1 MVSWCEKVFGQFGV
15 GLSKRMQKKPRA
27 NRAPRSQTQLKD
39 ASKRARPAVERTLLL
54 LESLARSGKP
64 SALKELSMMRDIP
77 QTTAFRLCQRL
88 EEQGFLAREHGGR
101 RYTPGIRLIR
111 LGLDIVR
118 ASGPSLLR
126 NTFLSE
132 AVGAIGET
140 CNLTV
145 PVGHEVLYLDR
156 VETQWPLRLVLEPGS
171 KVPMHATASGKL
183 FLASMPDEMR
193 EQMLVNLTLTDNTPN
208 TIVDVPALRR
218 ELAKIRKRGYSID
231 NEEFLSGL
239 IAVAVPVKDAQG
251 QTFAAV
257 ACHAP
262 LARIDLDGLM
272 RAMPKLQQAARKI
285 ARTFDL
291 GTPAREDA

>member
-1 MVSWCEKVFGQFGV
+1 
-15 GLSKRMQKKPRA
+15 MQKKARA
-27 NRAPRSQTQLKD
+27 HRAPRSQTQLKD
-39 ASKRARPAVERTLLL
+39 ASRRARPAVERTLLL
-54 LESLARSGKP
+54 LESLARSSKP
-64 SALKELSMMRDIP
+64 SALKELSLMRDIP

-101 RYTPGIRLIR
+101 RYTIGVRLIR

-118 ASGPSLLR
+118 ASGPSMLR
-126 NTFLSE
+126 NTILSD
-132 AVGAIGET
+132 AVAAIGET

-171 KVPMHATASGKL
+171 KVPIHCTASGKL
-183 FLASMPDEMR
+183 FLASMPEEMLDR
-193 EQMLVNLTLTDNTPN
+193 MLGNLTLTQNTPN
-208 TIVDVPALRR
+208 SIVNVPALRR

-231 NEEFLSGL
+231 DEEFLSGL
-239 IAVAVPVKDAQG
+239 IAIAVPVKDAQG

-262 LARIDLDGLM
+262 LARIDLDGLI

-285 ARTFDL
+285 ARTFD
-291 GTPAREDA
+291 ASAEDQDDG

>member
-1 MVSWCEKVFGQFGV
+1 
-15 GLSKRMQKKPRA
+15 MQKKTRTGRA
-27 NRAPRSQTQLKD
+27 AGSQAQLVD
-39 ASKRARPAVERTLLL
+39 ASRRSRPAVERTLLL
-54 LESLARSGKP
+54 LESLARSGKA
-64 SALKELSMMRDIP
+64 SALKELSLMRDIP

-88 EEQGFLAREHGGR
+88 EEQGFLAREHASR
-101 RYTPGIRLIR
+101 RYTIGVRLLR

-126 NTFLSE
+126 NTILSE
-132 AVGAIGET
+132 AVAAIGET

-145 PVGHEVLYLDR
+145 PVGQEVLYLDR

-171 KVPMHATASGKL
+171 KVPIHCTASGKL
-183 FLASMPDEMR
+183 FLASMPDELR
-193 EQMLVNLTLTDNTPN
+193 ESMLANMDLTANTPRS
-208 TIVDVPALRR
+208 IVNVQALRR
-218 ELAKIRKRGYSID
+218 ELTRIRKRGYSID
-231 NEEFLSGL
+231 NEEFLTGL
-239 IAVAVPVKDAQG
+239 IAIAVPVKDAQD

-285 ARTFDL
+285 ARTFD
-291 GTPAREDA
+291 TSADDRTED